1 MPSLASAAINQPAL
15 RQRRRRDGL
24 DLVWLDDPVDERL
37 PALGWPLHSKASNGG
52 NSRQHEPALLTQQ
65 YDVDAFPGLER
76 PALQSWGPSF
86 DGSSFSALECG
97 KN

>member
-1 MPSLASAAINQPAL
+1 MSLLPQHHCNALASAAINQPAL

-24 DLVWLDDPVDERL
+24 DLIWLDDPVDERL

-76 PALQSWGPSF
+76 PAIMGAQL
-86 DGSSFSALECG
+86 
-97 KN
+97 